1 MALLYQIPKP
11 LLTSKIERIISFK
24 ELVRKHFEISEC
36 LSVCILNRTVLFN
49 FVVKGI
55 NFVKILSFYSFVFYW
70 ANIYTWHYR
79 HILATLH
86 TLTSAI
92 LFSLPLPPVRP
103 ENNRKKQITLFWR
116 PPFVNQE
123 GYQFLLSDYIFAT
136 GSPLH
141 IGCFNTM
148 PCKKWRTNEIIY
160 FLCIYLYFRHPFIH

>member
-1 MALLYQIPKP
+1 MLVCLHFKQDSFIQFCR
-11 LLTSKIERIISFK
+11 ERHQFCK
-24 ELVRKHFEISEC
+24 N
-36 LSVCILNRTVLFN
+36 SVILFLCIL
-49 FVVKGI
+49 
-55 NFVKILSFYSFVFYW
+55 LSQH
-70 ANIYTWHYR
+70 YTWHYR

-123 GYQFLLSDYIFAT
+123 GYQFLVSDYIFGT

-148 PCKKWRTNEIIY
+148 PCKKWRTNEVIY

>member
-1 MALLYQIPKP
+1 MLVCLHFKQDSFIQFCR
-11 LLTSKIERIISFK
+11 ERHQFCK
-24 ELVRKHFEISEC
+24 N
-36 LSVCILNRTVLFN
+36 SVILFLCIL
-49 FVVKGI
+49 
-55 NFVKILSFYSFVFYW
+55 LSQH
-70 ANIYTWHYR
+70 YTWHYR

-123 GYQFLLSDYIFAT
+123 GYQLLFSDYIFAA
-136 GSPLH
+136 GPPLH

-148 PCKKWRTNEIIY
+148 PCKKWRTNEVIY
-160 FLCIYLYFRHPFIH
+160 FLCIYLYFRHPFIHSILLLS